1 MVSLRFKKLIFQTM
15 RTETQIINNKYVQYT
30 TVPATL
36 TFCAYFKGELK
47 PGKTLHDLLDM
58 KQEKLIKLVKPKCE
72 KEIQVVVFVHSALDS
87 IPEELLTSVRYA
99 IRPDVEGQRCKYLWS
114 I

>member
-1 MVSLRFKKLIFQTM
+1 MQYSTV
-15 RTETQIINNKYVQYT
+15 ET
-30 TVPATL
+30 TL

-47 PGKTLHDLLDM
+47 PGKTLHGLLNM
-58 KQEKLIKLVKPKCE
+58 KQEELRKLVKPKCE
-72 KEIQVVVFVHSALDS
+72 KEIQVVVFVHSALDA

-99 IRPDVEGQRCKYLWS
+99 IRPDVEGQRRKYLWS